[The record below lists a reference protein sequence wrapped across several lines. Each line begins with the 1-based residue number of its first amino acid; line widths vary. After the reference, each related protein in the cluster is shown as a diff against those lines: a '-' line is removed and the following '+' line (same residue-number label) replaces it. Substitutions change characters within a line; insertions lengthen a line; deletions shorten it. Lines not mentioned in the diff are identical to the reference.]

1 VQVNALAT
9 IVFLVALA
17 VVLGGQFMGNRRRK
31 ALEKAAPITVDLM
44 SRS

>member
-17 VVLGGQFMGNRRRK
+17 VVLGGQLISSRRRK
-31 ALEKAAPITVDLM
+31 ALENAAPITVDLM